1 MTYPYWLIP
10 LLLALVLL
18 FLAIPLASRTPQVT
32 YLWAVFA
39 LVLDFVVLALLLFS
53 AVAAPA

>member
-10 LLLALVLL
+10 LLLTLVSL

-39 LVLDFVVLALLLFS
+39 LVLDLVVLALLLLS
-53 AVAAPA
+53 VVAA